1 MQLWY
6 VATGRHA
13 TQRPLEQNRAPAYPR
28 RMDSGPTLDVSRPD
42 RRGAFLLLFFCL
54 LAVGAGNTML
64 TSAVLPP
71 LTRELGLPDW
81 TAGAIFSLS
90 AAVWVVTAPYWGAK
104 SNIWGRRRVAAIGMI
119 GFAASMFFF
128 ALVSFLALMNW
139 LSDWLMIFI
148 LLLVARTLFGVFGS
162 ATNPAAQAYVADRTS
177 REERMNELSTL
188 TSGFTL
194 GQMAG
199 PAAAAVLITAGA
211 MLSPAVGLL
220 LPLVVVTVIA
230 TAIGA
235 IVLFRLPE
243 TRAPRAEG
251 GIAKTGTKGLWRHP
265 AIFPF
270 LLYAVGLSLI
280 TGVLSQTFPYAI
292 MDRMNAPGAA
302 SAQFTGPAMTMGAM
316 ATLISQ
322 LVLIPRMRLSVRA
335 LLVYGAL
342 MLAMASIFMV
352 WAQDFAL
359 FAFAQI
365 LFGLGQGFSRPGFSV
380 GVSLAATQDQQGD
393 VAGLIT
399 AANGMGFVIS
409 PLFGLWMYENVS
421 RESPFIFCAGLVVV
435 MAIYAFFTARSGDGV
450 GPGTIEEAVAKDKP
464 PS

>member
-1 MQLWY
+1 MD
-6 VATGRHA
+6 TP
-13 TQRPLEQNRAPAYPR
+13 PLNDQ
-28 RMDSGPTLDVSRPD
+28 SRPD
-42 RRGAFLLLFFCL
+42 RRGSFLLLFFCL

-71 LTRELGLPDW
+71 LTRELKLPDW

-104 SNIWGRRRVAAIGMI
+104 SNVWGRRKVAAIGMF

-128 ALVSFLALMNW
+128 ALVSLAALLGWITNW
-139 LSDWLMIFI
+139 ILIFV
-148 LLLVARTLFGVFGS
+148 LLLTARTLFGVFGS

-177 REERMNELSTL
+177 RSERMDEIATL

-199 PAAAAVLITAGA
+199 PAAAAALITGGA
-211 MLSPAVGLL
+211 ILSPTVGLL
-220 LPLVVVTVIA
+220 APVIVITVIA
-230 TAIGA
+230 AVIA
-235 IVLFRLPE
+235 WLVLTRLPE
-243 TRAPRAEG
+243 NRTPRADAG
-251 GIAKTGTKGLWRHP
+251 HGRSSGAKGLWKHP

-270 LLYAVGLSLI
+270 LLYAVALSLV

-302 SAQFTGPAMTMGAM
+302 SAQFTGPAMTLGAM

-322 LVLIPRMRLSVRA
+322 LVLIPRLKLPVRS
-335 LLVYGAL
+335 LMVYGAI
-342 MLAMASIFMV
+342 MLAFASLFMV

-365 LFGLGQGFSRPGFSV
+365 LFGFGQGFARPGFSA
-380 GVSLAATQDQQGD
+380 GASLAATHEQQGD

-421 RESPFIFCAGLVVV
+421 SEAPFIVCTVVV
-435 MAIYAFFTARSGDGV
+435 VLMALYAFFTTPKDSGDKNTAV
-450 GPGTIEEAVAKDKP
+450 TDAVAKDKP
-464 PS
+464 PE